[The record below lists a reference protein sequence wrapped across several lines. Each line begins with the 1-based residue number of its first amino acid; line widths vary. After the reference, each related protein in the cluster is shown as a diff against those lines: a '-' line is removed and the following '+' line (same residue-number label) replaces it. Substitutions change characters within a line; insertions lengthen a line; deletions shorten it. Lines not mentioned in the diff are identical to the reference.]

1 MSLMNEN
8 LSGQML
14 LAMPGIGDSRFDR
27 SVVYIFEHGPEG
39 AMGFVVNQPAED
51 VTLNDILESLDLPI
65 SDNGDRMKA
74 YLGGPVETGRGF
86 VLHTSDYTAST
97 TSLGNNHRIALTATL
112 EIMEVLGKHG
122 APDRSLLFL
131 GYSGWDAGQLDA
143 ELHENA
149 WLACEADLDLIFS
162 IDPEK
167 KYPAA
172 MARMGIDL
180 GKLSSDQGQA

>member
-1 MSLMNEN
+1 MSLLNEN

-14 LAMPGIGDSRFDR
+14 LAMPGIGDPRFDR

-97 TSLGNNHRIALTATL
+97 TSLGNNHRIALTAHWRL
-112 EIMEVLGKHG
+112 WKSSASM
-122 APDRSLLFL
+122 APQIDRSYFSAMLDGMQDNWMQNFMKT
-131 GYSGWDAGQLDA
+131 YGWHAKQ
-143 ELHENA
+143 
-149 WLACEADLDLIFS
+149 I
-162 IDPEK
+162 
-167 KYPAA
+167 
-172 MARMGIDL
+172 
-180 GKLSSDQGQA
+180 

>member
-1 MSLMNEN
+1 
-8 LSGQML
+8 
-14 LAMPGIGDSRFDR
+14 
-27 SVVYIFEHGPEG
+27 
-39 AMGFVVNQPAED
+39 
-51 VTLNDILESLDLPI
+51 
-65 SDNGDRMKA
+65 
-74 YLGGPVETGRGF
+74 
-86 VLHTSDYTAST
+86 
-97 TSLGNNHRIALTATL
+97 
-112 EIMEVLGKHG
+112 MEVLGKHG

-131 GYSGWDAGQLDA
+131 GYAGWDAGQLDA

>member
-1 MSLMNEN
+1 MAVAIRVLAEADSLGE
-8 LSGQML
+8 QH
-14 LAMPGIGDSRFDR
+14 PGNVDQTGGVTYSRNI
-27 SVVYIFEHGPEG
+27 VVARCLWDGPDMVGCALKSRHG
-39 AMGFVVNQPAED
+39 
-51 VTLNDILESLDLPI
+51 SLDL
-65 SDNGDRMKA
+65 
-74 YLGGPVETGRGF
+74 E
-86 VLHTSDYTAST
+86 
-97 TSLGNNHRIALTATL
+97 
-112 EIMEVLGKHG
+112 HG

-131 GYSGWDAGQLDA
+131 GYAGWDAGQLDA

-149 WLACEADLDLIFS
+149 WLACDADLDLIFS

>member
-1 MSLMNEN
+1 MSLLNEN

-14 LAMPGIGDSRFDR
+14 LAMPGIGDPRFDR

-65 SDNGDRMKA
+65 SDNGDRIKT
-74 YLGGPVETGRGF
+74 Y
-86 VLHTSDYTAST
+86 
-97 TSLGNNHRIALTATL
+97 HRIALTATL
-112 EIMEVLGKHG
+112 EIMEVLGKQG

-131 GYSGWDAGQLDA
+131 AYAGWDAGQLDA